1 MLTIYLCCLC
11 YLTYLVGQRFR
22 QFAFQTNHGLS
33 ETQIVSDKH
42 GRSLSETRFR
52 TFFGF
57 AFQTNQFVG
66 KGSYLL
72 VEVEPDGV
80 CLKRDFGP
88 FSDLRFRQTV
98 PNNIVLLVM
107 ARPRCH
113 ALPVLP
119 AACGCGATLSRH
131 FTDHVTFS
139 RHFQRFFKE

>member
-1 MLTIYLCCLC
+1 M
-11 YLTYLVGQRFR
+11 
-22 QFAFQTNHGLS
+22 
-33 ETQIVSDKH
+33 
-42 GRSLSETRFR
+42 
-52 TFFGF
+52 
-57 AFQTNQFVG
+57 
-66 KGSYLL
+66 L

-119 AACGCGATLSRH
+119 AACVVCLPVVSG
-131 FTDHVTFS
+131 
-139 RHFQRFFKE
+139 

>member
-1 MLTIYLCCLC
+1 LRI
-11 YLTYLVGQRFR
+11 
-22 QFAFQTNHGLS
+22 AFQTNTIRLYLHQ
-33 ETQIVSDKH
+33 QI
-42 GRSLSETRFR
+42 R
-52 TFFGF
+52 
-57 AFQTNQFVG
+57 AFTN
-66 KGSYLL
+66 KL
-72 VEVEPDGV
+72 V